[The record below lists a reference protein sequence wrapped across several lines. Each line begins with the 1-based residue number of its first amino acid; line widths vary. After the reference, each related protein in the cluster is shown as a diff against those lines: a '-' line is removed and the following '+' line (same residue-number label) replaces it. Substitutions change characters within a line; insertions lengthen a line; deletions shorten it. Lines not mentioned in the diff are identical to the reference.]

1 MSGLESFMTGGDAMY
16 GGANLLESLQANL
29 HMILIIFAIYAIA
42 VLWRN
47 WDSVKQFH
55 WNPLTAKPE
64 GMCGNVWGPYK
75 SNIVNQG
82 SRMGMYDGDQVGT
95 GQALRPDDDEETTA
109 IRKGVAHG
117 HEGLT
122 VNDLG
127 REGMWTG
134 GREGMWAGGN
144 DAPSFWEGNPYLT
157 QAKHWGIP
165 DLSSKYDNSTPIER
179 VYWGTTKKQVE
190 GLTPNQQWQALNG

>member
-1 MSGLESFMTGGDAMY
+1 MTGGDPFY
-16 GGANLLESLQANL
+16 GAGANLLESLQANL

-75 SNIVNQG
+75 NNIAQQTANSYMVT
-82 SRMGMYDGDQVGT
+82 GDSINHPT
-95 GQALRPDDDEETTA
+95 AFKPDQTEETVA
-109 IRKGVAHG
+109 VQKGVAAGH

-165 DLSSKYDNSTPIER
+165 DLSSKFDNSNPLER